1 MIPPRLSPDHLARLP
16 ATVKRPEGPRPDGPV
31 IVHLGLGAFAK
42 AHLSAYTSRANAL
55 TGSDWQI
62 IGVSL
67 QRADMRDAMHPQAG
81 LYTLVT
87 RAPEGPVFEIID
99 GVREIL
105 VARENPG
112 AVLDR
117 LADQATKIVS
127 LTITEKGYCHLPAL
141 GKLNLAHPDI
151 AHDLAHPQSPRSVL
165 GFLVAGLARRR
176 ALGLKPFTV
185 LCCDNLPSNGK
196 VLRELVLE
204 LAEKLDPSLQAWIAR
219 EGAFPATM
227 VDRIVPATT
236 PADIAEIAALLGV
249 HDASPVMAEPFMQ
262 WAIEDHFTLNRPD
275 WHLAGAQLVGD
286 VAPFE
291 LMKLRLLNGAHSA
304 LAYLGA
310 LSGHATMFE
319 ASHDPRLAAYLK
331 TLWGEIIPSVPA
343 PAGVDLVH
351 YTQKL
356 LERFRN
362 PAIRHLTSQI
372 AMDGSQKLPQR
383 LLGPLRWRLD
393 HDLPSPAL
401 LLAVAGWMAYVSGG
415 IGGGERLEIRDPLA
429 DRFTE
434 ITHKAGADIA
444 ALVDGF
450 LGISSIFGP
459 DLAAS
464 SGVRQ
469 PLVAHLGA
477 LKSGGVAKALEAF
490 LDKPS
495 NA

>member
-1 MIPPRLSPDHLARLP
+1 
-16 ATVKRPEGPRPDGPV
+16 
-31 IVHLGLGAFAK
+31 
-42 AHLSAYTSRANAL
+42 
-55 TGSDWQI
+55 
-62 IGVSL
+62 
-67 QRADMRDAMHPQAG
+67 
-81 LYTLVT
+81 
-87 RAPEGPVFEIID
+87 
-99 GVREIL
+99 
-105 VARENPG
+105 
-112 AVLDR
+112 
-117 LADQATKIVS
+117 
-127 LTITEKGYCHLPAL
+127 
-141 GKLNLAHPDI
+141 
-151 AHDLAHPQSPRSVL
+151 
-165 GFLVAGLARRR
+165 
-176 ALGLKPFTV
+176 
-185 LCCDNLPSNGK
+185 
-196 VLRELVLE
+196 
-204 LAEKLDPSLQAWIAR
+204 
-219 EGAFPATM
+219 
-227 VDRIVPATT
+227 
-236 PADIAEIAALLGV
+236 
-249 HDASPVMAEPFMQ
+249 
-262 WAIEDHFTLNRPD
+262 
-275 WHLAGAQLVGD
+275 LAGAQLVGD

-319 ASHDPRLAAYLK
+319 ASSDPRIAAYLQ
-331 TLWGEIIPSVPA
+331 TLWREIIPSVPA

-401 LLAVAGWMAYVSGG
+401 LLALAGWICYVSGG
-415 IGGGERLEIRDPLA
+415 IKDGQSIDIRDPLA
-429 DRFTE
+429 DRFKE
-434 ITHKAGADIA
+434 ISREAGEDIP

-464 SGVRQ
+464 NGVRAE
-469 PLVAHLGA
+469 LIAHLGV

-490 LDKPS
+490 YDRPS